1 MTISVFCNFCL
12 RSLFAVAVAAQLS
25 APATA
30 SETGDTAATGDD
42 LRVSTTRQIAPGGRD
57 GTASAARRDEYQALD
72 TTGERKQPSLRGSG
86 KPGESSVQSASV
98 SNDFWF
104 YTADVV
110 LFNDDDGDGYFH
122 SIDLLFDA
130 DTLYDAA
137 DVYVVAYLSYEGGP
151 WNEYAVTDV
160 FTLFGA
166 TSDDEYV
173 IVTDLTSG
181 YRTGEYDILIELYD
195 AIDGAFLAEFGP
207 ADTSELSFLPLEDY
221 ERDDPSAPEVIVV
234 GSRGGGGAAAL
245 PLLAG
250 LLLAAVVRI
259 GRTAGL
265 GLRVQAGPGAA
276 LPRFATRITL
286 RPHPASVSKY
296 AYRAGTTSSETTVEK
311 ARPPMMARAIG

>member
-12 RSLFAVAVAAQLS
+12 RSLFAVAIAAQLS
-25 APATA
+25 VPATA
-30 SETGDTAATGDD
+30 SETGDDVR
-42 LRVSTTRQIAPGGRD
+42 LSTTRQIASGGRD
-57 GTASAARRDEYQALD
+57 GTASAARHDEYKALD
-72 TTGERKQPSLRGSG
+72 TTGERKPASMRGSG
-86 KPGESSVQSASV
+86 KPGESSVQSTSV

-130 DTLYDAA
+130 DTYYDVA
-137 DVYVVAYLSYEGGP
+137 DVYAVAYLSYEGGP

-181 YRTGEYDILIELYD
+181 YRTGNYDILLELYD
-195 AIDGAFLAEFGP
+195 AVDGAFLAEFGP

-250 LLLAAVVRI
+250 LLLAAMVRI
-259 GRTAGL
+259 GRSTGPAA
-265 GLRVQAGPGAA
+265 RVQAGPGAA

-311 ARPPMMARAIG
+311 ARPPMIARAIG

>member
-1 MTISVFCNFCL
+1 MTISKFKNHCL
-12 RSLFAVAVAAQLS
+12 RSLFAMAIAAQLS
-25 APATA
+25 VPAMA
-30 SETGDTAATGDD
+30 SESGDIAAGGDD
-42 LRVSTTRQIAPGGRD
+42 VRQSSTRQIASGGRD
-57 GTASAARRDEYQALD
+57 GIASAARRDEYEALD
-72 TTGERKQPSLRGSG
+72 TTGERKQPSMRGSG
-86 KPGESSVQSASV
+86 KPGESTVQSPSV

-104 YTADVV
+104 YMADVV

-130 DTLYDAA
+130 DTYYDVA
-137 DVYVVAYLSYEGGP
+137 DVYAVAYLSYEGGP

-173 IVTDLTSG
+173 IVTDLTTG
-181 YRTGEYDILIELYD
+181 YRTGNYDILIELYD

-221 ERDDPSAPEVIVV
+221 ERDDPSADEIIVV
-234 GSRGGGGAAAL
+234 GGGGGAVAL

-250 LLLAAVVRI
+250 LLLVALVRI
-259 GRTAGL
+259 AAPAGRTAG
-265 GLRVQAGPGAA
+265 VQAAPCAS

-286 RPHPASVSKY
+286 RPHAASVSKY